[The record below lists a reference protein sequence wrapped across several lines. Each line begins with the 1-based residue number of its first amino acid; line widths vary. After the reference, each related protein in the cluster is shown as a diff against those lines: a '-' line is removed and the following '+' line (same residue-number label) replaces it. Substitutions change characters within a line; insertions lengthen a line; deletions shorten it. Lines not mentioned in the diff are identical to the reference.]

1 LAKQFTLGK
10 QERLKS
16 RKIIEQLFNE
26 GKSFTVS
33 PFRVFYLFD
42 QIVSSPLQFGVGTS
56 KKNFKKAIDRNR
68 AKRII
73 RETYRL
79 QKLSLQQKLKE
90 KKKRLNIFFIYN
102 GKELPVYEETYETI
116 KLILNKLDKIVDE
129 AN

>member
-33 PFRVFYLFD
+33 PFRVFYSFGE
-42 QIVSSPLQFGVGTS
+42 IMSSPLQFGVATS

-68 AKRII
+68 VKRII

-102 GKELPVYEETYETI
+102 GKESPVYEETYETI
-116 KLILNKLDKIVDE
+116 KLILNRLDKIVDE